1 MRGYSWCCYAR
12 EEKSWGST
20 LSWPRWRRGG
30 GRRARRG
37 GVAREGGVQREGKWV
52 QGFAEVTREV
62 VVETGGGMRPPMAA
76 EAALSTGGSEA
87 ERWELKSGLICNF
100 QKV

>member
-1 MRGYSWCCYAR
+1 MAATELAG
-12 EEKSWGST
+12 GS
-20 LSWPRWRRGG
+20 
-30 GRRARRG
+30 
-37 GVAREGGVQREGKWV
+37 VAREGGVQREGKWV

-62 VVETGGGMRPPMAA
+62 VGETGGGMRPPMAA

-87 ERWELKSGLICNF
+87 ERWEMKSGLICNF